1 MIVSRRAFLHAG
13 LVAGSIGWDRSG
25 LLAADRNTCGLAIGT
40 YGLQSMALPEAIQL
54 VGETGFDA
62 VEITVFHGMTGDPS
76 GALSSSE
83 SRDAVREA
91 LGDSGL
97 RLCAL
102 MADLRPEADEA
113 KHREQLETLNQYI
126 QLARELCPENPP
138 LIQTVLGG
146 KVWEDSKN
154 LFRDRIAN
162 WNQVLADQKGY
173 LSIKPHR
180 GSAMSTPKNAV
191 WLLDQLG
198 NPRRIKMVYDYSHYA
213 LRDPEL
219 SISDTVEAALPI
231 TNYVAVKDAEMV
243 DGKVR
248 FALPGETQ
256 NWDQSEVLKRLYG
269 GGFRGD
275 FCCEVSSQIWR
286 NNPEYDPVKATQ
298 ACYEN
303 MSAAFEKA
311 GVTRG

>member
-1 MIVSRRAFLHAG
+1 MMVNRRAFLHTGLIAG
-13 LVAGSIGWDRSG
+13 AMGCDRSG
-25 LLAADRNTCGLAIGT
+25 LLAAERSTCGLAMGT
-40 YGLQSMALPEAIQL
+40 YGLQSMPLPEAIQL
-54 VGETGFDA
+54 IGKTGFDA
-62 VEITVFHGMTGDPS
+62 VEITVFDGMTGDPS
-76 GALSSSE
+76 GALSSSG
-83 SRDAVREA
+83 SRDAVRGA

-102 MADLRPEADEA
+102 MADLRPEADEV

-126 QLARELCPENPP
+126 QLARELSPDKPP

-146 KVWEDSKN
+146 KEWEDSKN

-180 GSAMSTPKNAV
+180 GSAMSTPDNAV
-191 WLLDQLG
+191 SLLDQLG
-198 NPRRIKMVYDYSHYA
+198 NPRRIKMVYDFSHYA
-213 LRDPEL
+213 LREPAL
-219 SISDTVEAALPI
+219 SISDTVETALPI
-231 TNYVAVKDAEMV
+231 TNYVAVKDAEIV

-248 FALPGETQ
+248 FALPGETG

-286 NNPEYDPVKATQ
+286 NNPEYDPIKATQ
-298 ACYEN
+298 VCYEN
-303 MSAAFEKA
+303 MSVAFQKA
-311 GVTRG
+311 GVARG